1 MPLFYQHNIDD
12 TTKIGV
18 WHIAETESFFLG
30 KVPLPDP
37 SITHYHKRL
46 QHLAG
51 RYLLQE
57 LFPEFPYH
65 LIEIADTKKPFLLN
79 EEYHFSVSH
88 CGDYAA
94 VIINK
99 DHRVGIDIELV
110 SPKIERIKHKFL
122 NEAELIGN
130 WKLEIDTNSTSRQPA
145 NLLTLLWSCKEAA
158 FKWYGY
164 GGVDFKKHIH
174 LIPTIVNLQSGI
186 IGCEFLKKGNFFLNI
201 HYKFFKE
208 MCLAWITTN

>member
-18 WHIAETESFFLG
+18 WHIAETESFFL
-30 KVPLPDP
+30 KKAPLPKP
-37 SITHYHKRL
+37 GIAHYHKRL

-79 EEYHFSVSH
+79 EEYHFSISH
-88 CGDYAA
+88 CRDYAA

-110 SPKIERIKHKFL
+110 TQKIEKIKHKFL
-122 NEAELIGN
+122 NEHELIGN
-130 WKLEIDTNSTSRQPA
+130 WQLAIDNNATYQYA
-145 NLLTLLWSCKEAA
+145 NLLTLLWSCKEAV

-174 LIPTIVNLQSGI
+174 LIPANINLQSGI
-186 IGCEFLKKGNFFLNI
+186 ICCEFLKKEKILLDI
-201 HYKFFKE
+201 HYKFFGQ
-208 MCLAWITTN
+208 MCLTWAI

>member
-12 TTKIGV
+12 ATKMGV
-18 WHIAETESFFLG
+18 WHIAETESFFLD
-30 KVPLPDP
+30 KVPLPILG
-37 SITHYHKRL
+37 ITHYHKRL
-46 QHLAG
+46 QHLAD

-99 DHRVGIDIELV
+99 DQRVGIDIELV
-110 SPKIERIKHKFL
+110 TPKIERIKHKFL
-122 NEAELIGN
+122 SGDELIGN
-130 WKLEIDTNSTSRQPA
+130 WKLEISNTAPIQSA
-145 NLLTLLWSCKEAA
+145 NLLTLLWSCKEAV

-174 LIPTIVNLQSGI
+174 LIPTNVNLQSGI
-186 IGCEFLKKGNFFLNI
+186 ICCEFLKNEKIFLNI
-201 HYKFFKE
+201 YYKFFE
-208 MCLAWITTN
+208 DMCLTWVI